1 MGIYSDTG
9 LSQETQK
16 ISNNLTLCLK
26 QLSKKEA
33 SKTKPKV
40 RRRKEIIKITA
51 ETKGDFKKRE
61 KRLMKLK
68 ASSLKR

>member
-1 MGIYSDTG
+1 MPKATI
-9 LSQETQK
+9 
-16 ISNNLTLCLK
+16 
-26 QLSKKEA
+26 KKEA